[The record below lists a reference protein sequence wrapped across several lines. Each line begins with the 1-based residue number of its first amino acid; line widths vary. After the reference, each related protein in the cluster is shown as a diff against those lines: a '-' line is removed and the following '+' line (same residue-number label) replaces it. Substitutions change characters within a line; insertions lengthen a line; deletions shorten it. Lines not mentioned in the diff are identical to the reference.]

1 MRDLIISIACML
13 VLIVPWSVYDI
24 YSTRTVDNY
33 RDILKNP
40 GDPGRGKSGDWK
52 HGEESFGYIA
62 RDWDDYKKTSAF
74 FIDTQSVNE
83 VDSYVSKAYYYI
95 KLRDPAN
102 SAAESAFLLYRFNFL
117 HENELPDMGNLF

>member
-13 VLIVPWSVYDI
+13 VLIVPWSLYDI

-33 RDILKNP
+33 RDILEKQVIP
-40 GDPGRGKSGDWK
+40 AVESGDWK
-52 HGEESFGYIA
+52 TAEESFGFIA
-62 RDWDDYKKTSAF
+62 RDWDDYKKL
-74 FIDTQSVNE
+74 Q
-83 VDSYVSKAYYYI
+83 
-95 KLRDPAN
+95 DPAN

>member
-13 VLIVPWSVYDI
+13 VLIVPWSLYDI

-33 RDILKNP
+33 RDILEKQVIP
-40 GDPGRGKSGDWK
+40 AVESGDWK
-52 HGEESFGYIA
+52 TAEESFGFIA
-62 RDWDDYKKTSAF
+62 RDWDDYKKVSAF

-83 VDSYVSKAYYYI
+83 ADSYVSKAYYYI
-95 KLRDPAN
+95 KLQDPAN